1 MEEYDVC
8 KMEKLEKMT
17 YLSLLQPLPLLE
29 GIWRNITIDLIE
41 SLPKSK
47 GKDAIMVVVDRFINY
62 AYFIA
67 LIHHFSA

>member
-62 AYFIA
+62 VYFIA